1 MYGWQYFRFVN
12 HTGNNISNISTIQLT
27 KLLRFFNH
35 LLTIFQICQPASNN
49 ISDLSTILLTT
60 FQIFQPS
67 ANNISDLFNHSA
79 TVADYFSDLPTK
91 CTADNI
97 SDLSTIQLTICQIF
111 QSYSWQYFRFFYHLL
126 KVFKICQPHCWQYFI
141 FTK

>member
-12 HTGNNISNISTIQLT
+12 HSGNNISNISTIQLT

-79 TVADYFSDLPTK
+79 DYFSDLPTK

>member
-27 KLLRFFNH
+27 ILLRFFNH

-67 ANNISDLFNHSA
+67 ANNISDLFNHS
-79 TVADYFSDLPTK
+79 ADYFSDLPTK